1 MQVQLVQFANLL
13 ENGSKVKMSTR
24 SGNFY
29 TLKQLV
35 DDIGPDASRFY
46 YLSKQADQHLDFD
59 IGVARSNSKDNLY
72 YYVQYAHAR
81 ICSVEKKYIELGLSL
96 PEKFDSNEF
105 EGCDELLQM
114 ALNSQFVIKNSG
126 ENLQPHLIVYYLRDI
141 AQSFHQ
147 FYNTVN
153 ILKAD
158 ESEQNNIM
166 RSLIIVKAVIASS
179 LELLGIEPLESM

>member
-1 MQVQLVQFANLL
+1 MQVQLVQFANLF
-13 ENGSKVKMSTR
+13 ENGSRVKMSTR

-29 TLKQLV
+29 TLKKLI

-59 IGVARSNSKDNLY
+59 LEIARSNSKDNLY

-81 ICSVEKKYIELGLSL
+81 ICSVETRYLEQGTAL
-96 PEKFDSNEF
+96 PNKFNDADFDS
-105 EGCDELLQM
+105 CDELLQI
-114 ALNSQFVIKNSG
+114 ALNAQFVIKSSG

-141 AQSFHQ
+141 SQSFHQ
-147 FYNTVN
+147 FYNSVN
-153 ILKAD
+153 ILN
-158 ESEQNNIM
+158 SEEPEKNNIM
-166 RSLIIVKAVIASS
+166 RTLIVVKSVIASS